1 MNRLTSDPAALGGL
15 VTDPRNEIADA
26 TGFLPSVSR
35 FLAGMSE
42 ALGGGVGEGGH
53 WGVFFYVFISCLI
66 WIRHTLGFP
75 EVKQEIVAGE
85 TDTGGRDPA

>member
-42 ALGGGVGEGGH
+42 ALGGG
-53 WGVFFYVFISCLI
+53 WGRGALGRFFFFYFMSNL
-66 WIRHTLGFP
+66 
-75 EVKQEIVAGE
+75 
-85 TDTGGRDPA
+85 D

>member
-42 ALGGGVGEGGH
+42 ALGGGVALGS
-53 WGVFFYVFISCLI
+53 FFLFFISCLI

>member
-1 MNRLTSDPAALGGL
+1 MLREKKATELEDIAADLNRLTSDPAALGGL

-42 ALGGGVGEGGH
+42 ALGGGRSG
-53 WGVFFYVFISCLI
+53 
-66 WIRHTLGFP
+66 
-75 EVKQEIVAGE
+75 
-85 TDTGGRDPA
+85 GGRGGGALGRFFFILFHV